1 MRYTAA
7 EFALTFG
14 RSDDLSQQVDDKDA
28 AGGRTTLDFHGGDR
42 SYHLVIDASGLDHR
56 TNADRVRERLIGL
69 HRHLRARHGRH
80 TPKTVHARLPY
91 QALFAVEHLDFFVE
105 VGCFALRTEA
115 AAVDRDA
122 LDHGKDLAPRY
133 EVERRAGTP
142 GHPRQQPLF
151 AE

>member
-1 MRYTAA
+1 
-7 EFALTFG
+7 
-14 RSDDLSQQVDDKDA
+14 
-28 AGGRTTLDFHGGDR
+28 
-42 SYHLVIDASGLDHR
+42 
-56 TNADRVRERLIGL
+56 
-69 HRHLRARHGRH
+69 
-80 TPKTVHARLPY
+80 RLPY

-133 EVERRAGTP
+133 EVERRSGTP

-151 AE
+151 AETELDFEGCFLDRDERLDATCKNVQGADPARRSCREDHVAGADSYAQRGTDQRVQPRHRERAKGAGEFGEAPAGIVRRDARGEDG